1 MAETQIWRV
10 PRVRVA
16 GSRAGSGSGRRA
28 GSGSGRRLGV
38 RLWALL
44 NAQAVIR
51 GPAGGR
57 GRGWAA
63 AEDDHRRLT
72 AGRGVGHVSDRTH

>member
-16 GSRAGSGSGRRA
+16 GSRAGSSSGSRA
-28 GSGSGRRLGV
+28 GSGFGRRPRV

-44 NAQAVIR
+44 NAQAVIG
-51 GPAGGR
+51 GPAS